1 MNFGSGNVG
10 HVESNNT
17 VVARGHFEN
26 ALQVHLFRIVSV
38 IFNVV
43 LH

>member
-10 HVESNNT
+10 HVESSNT
-17 VVARGHFEN
+17 VVARSHIED
-26 ALQVHLFRIVSV
+26 AMQVHFFRIVSV